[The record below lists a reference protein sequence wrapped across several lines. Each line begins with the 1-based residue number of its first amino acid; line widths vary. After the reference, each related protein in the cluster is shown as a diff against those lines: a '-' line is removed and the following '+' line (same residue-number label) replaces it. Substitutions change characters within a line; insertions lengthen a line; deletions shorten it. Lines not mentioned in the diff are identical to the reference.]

1 MRAPLKSGPDC
12 QTRKGS
18 GACVNLPSLVFV
30 VEYTLT
36 GGADLVIIVVVGFCL
51 KRIYTPIVNT
61 IIVIANPGV
70 KHHTPGGHLLG
81 ILIIIIYYI
90 VECLF
95 LLGLVLLL
103 LDKWALSFFSSPGH
117 LNYTNFIFN

>member
-36 GGADLVIIVVVGFCL
+36 GGADLVIIVVVVGVCL

-103 LDKWALSFFSSPGH
+103 LKNQNDWRILFQP
-117 LNYTNFIFN
+117 